1 MKRSV
6 LKDRRIFV
14 VEDEM
19 LVLMVL
25 EDMLEEIGCR
35 SIVVAATLD
44 DALRRATTEKF
55 DAAFIDV
62 NLNGR
67 RSYPVAEVLAAR
79 GIPFAFSTGYSDHG
93 SNAAFDERPVLYKPY
108 RLQNLVAICEAWFAP
123 GLDKLP
129 RLPGEGRAGDTAT
142 DGARVA

>member
-1 MKRSV
+1 MKCSV
-6 LKDRRIFV
+6 LKNRRIFV

-44 DALRRATTEKF
+44 DALRRARTETF

-67 RSYPVAEVLAAR
+67 RSYPVAEALAAR
-79 GIPFAFSTGYSDHG
+79 GVPFAFSTGYSDHG
-93 SNAAFDERPVLYKPY
+93 SNAAFDGRPVLHKPY
-108 RLQNLVAICEAWFAP
+108 RLQNLVTICEAWFAP
-123 GLDKLP
+123 RLDTFE
-129 RLPGEGRAGDTAT
+129 RLPGEGRTGEPTV
-142 DGARVA
+142 DGVSAA

>member
-1 MKRSV
+1 MKCSV

-35 SIVVAATLD
+35 SIIVAATLE
-44 DALRRATTEKF
+44 DALHRATTETF

-62 NLNGR
+62 NLNGH

-93 SNAAFDERPVLYKPY
+93 ADAAFDDCPVLHKPY
-108 RLQNLVAICEAWFAP
+108 RLHNLVTICEAWFAP
-123 GLDKLP
+123 GIDAFQ
-129 RLPGEGRAGDTAT
+129 RLPGEGRPGDGVGPA
-142 DGARVA
+142 